1 MTIKFA
7 EQKIHEARQRVA
19 ALNRE
24 LADLRRSHARSGA
37 RGAANARGKPGL
49 SRTAMGPGDKKNTP
63 IPGRNSGLAPMAPA

>member
-37 RGAANARGKPGL
+37 RAAGNARGKPGS
-49 SRTAMGPGDKKNTP
+49 SRTATDHDVD
-63 IPGRNSGLAPMAPA
+63 SGKQEAARS